1 MYKYIDKGAWL
12 TSDVNEAK
20 NIKRDIMI
28 GIMSCG
34 MYNPDFSKTEIE
46 RLYNDR
52 ITEDDTVVI
61 GVNIGAISFAD
72 AYDITGMPIE
82 NWMN

>member
-20 NIKRDIMI
+20 NIKRDVMI

-34 MYNPDFSKTEIE
+34 MYSPDFSKTEIE
-46 RLYNDR
+46 RFYNDR
-52 ITEDDTVVI
+52 IAEDDTVVI
-61 GVNIGAISFAD
+61 GACMGVISFAD

-82 NWMN
+82 QWFN